1 VDIGQLHL
9 PTLRSMIALVP
20 QQPRLFADTIR
31 ANITYGLDPC
41 SRLNSKQNVEAAAQA
56 AGIDEFIQSLPE
68 GYSTLVGSGGLDLSG
83 GQAQRVVIA
92 RALVRHP
99 SVLILDEA
107 TSNLDPESAETIRR
121 SVQKL
126 VAARQ
131 GLTVVMI
138 THTREMMA
146 MADTVVV
153 IDHGTVVEQGP
164 YRVLLQR
171 SGGKLREMMTGGEMF
186 EA

>member
-1 VDIGQLHL
+1 MV
-9 PTLRSMIALVP
+9 ALVP

-41 SRLNSKQNVEAAAQA
+41 SRLNSKRNVEAAAQA

-68 GYSTLVGSGGLDLSG
+68 GYATLVGDGGLELSG

-99 SVLILDEA
+99 RVLILDEA
-107 TSNLDPESAETIRR
+107 TSNLDPESAAIIHR
-121 SVQKL
+121 SVQNL

-131 GLTVVMI
+131 ELTVVMI
-138 THTREMMA
+138 THTREMME

-153 IDHGTVVEQGP
+153 IDHGAVAEQGP
-164 YRVLLQR
+164 FRVLLQR
-171 SGGKLREMMTGGEMF
+171 SGGKLREMMSSGEMF
-186 EA
+186 GEMFDA

>member
-1 VDIGQLHL
+1 
-9 PTLRSMIALVP
+9 MIALVP

-31 ANITYGLDPC
+31 ANITYGLDPY
-41 SRLNSKQNVEAAAQA
+41 SRLNSKKNVEAAAEA

-68 GYSTLVGSGGLDLSG
+68 SYSTLVGEGGLELSG
-83 GQAQRVVIA
+83 GQAQRLVIA

-99 SVLILDEA
+99 RVLILDEA
-107 TSNLDPESAETIRR
+107 TSNLDSESAEIIRR

-131 GLTVVMI
+131 GLAVILI
-138 THTREMMA
+138 THAREMME
-146 MADTVVV
+146 MADSVVV
-153 IDHGTVVEQGP
+153 IERGSVVEQGP

-171 SGGKLREMMTGGEMF
+171 SGGKLRDMLNAGQMF
-186 EA
+186 QA